1 MKAGRGKNISELLFV
16 IDTELK
22 LLRIRL
28 HKAVSTS
35 HVTLQSKLGRK
46 FCWTGKIT
54 DLVELIYGLAEMS
67 CINEGK
73 VSIKEL
79 SAFFYDLFGVD
90 GKDAYRLYADIKERK
105 SDSRTYFLD
114 QMAKSLNERIY
125 KDEELQ
131 AKRR

>member
-1 MKAGRGKNISELLFV
+1 MELLSV
-16 IDTELK
+16 IDTELR
-22 LLRIRL
+22 LLKIRMQGI
-28 HKAVSTS
+28 VSARKTTS
-35 HVTLQSKLGRK
+35 QSKPDRK
-46 FCWTGKIT
+46 FLWTGKIT

-73 VSIKEL
+73 VTIKEL

>member
-1 MKAGRGKNISELLFV
+1 MELLSV
-16 IDTELK
+16 IDTELR
-22 LLRIRL
+22 LLKIRMQGI
-28 HKAVSTS
+28 VSAPKTIS
-35 HVTLQSKLGRK
+35 QSKPDRK
-46 FCWTGKIT
+46 YLWTGKIT

>member
-1 MKAGRGKNISELLFV
+1 MFRHRKKTSQFKPDGKF
-16 IDTELK
+16 
-22 LLRIRL
+22 
-28 HKAVSTS
+28 H
-35 HVTLQSKLGRK
+35 
-46 FCWTGKIT
+46 WTGKIT
-54 DLVELIYGLAEMS
+54 DLVELIYGLAETS
-67 CINEGK
+67 CINDGK
-73 VSIKEL
+73 ASIKEL

-114 QMAKSLNERIY
+114 QMAKSLNERMD